1 MMRVFKYGYMINYV
15 LVGIII
21 NVLDNNQKYDI

>member
-1 MMRVFKYGYMINYV
+1 MMRAFKYGYMINYV